1 LQRRVNAV
9 KRKPAPARNLAPI
22 SGGEAIVGALIENGV
37 DTVFG
42 LPGAQMYPLFDALAR
57 ASDRITTYGARH
69 EQGTAY
75 MAFGYARSTGRPG
88 VYSVVPG
95 PGVLNTT
102 AALSTAWA
110 CCAPVLCLTGQVPS
124 EFIGRGRGHLHEL
137 PDQLATL
144 RTICKWAARIE
155 RPADAPRLVNEAFRQ
170 MLSGRPGPVA
180 LEMAWDVMA
189 SREQVLFGGKAV
201 IDAAP
206 EPDPGAVERAAKIL
220 VAAKRPMI
228 MLGSGAQH
236 AAKEIRAL
244 AEALDAPVTA
254 MRGGR
259 GIVSEEHPL
268 GVFSH
273 AASLLWDETDALIA
287 IGTRA
292 EMAYMRWTGMMELID
307 RPVPPP
313 YLIRIDIDPAEMARL
328 KPHAGILADSAAG
341 ATALLDAVQR
351 LKRPRRDN
359 RKAIA
364 AAKAEAERAVGK
376 LQPQADYLDAIRAA
390 LPRDGLFV
398 TELCQAGF
406 VSYTHFPVYEPRSY
420 ISEGFQGTLGAGFQT
435 ALGVKAAH
443 PDRPVVSITG
453 DGGFMFGVQE
463 LATAVQYGIALVT
476 VLFNN
481 ASYGNVRRDQ
491 ETRYQ
496 GRVIGADLVN
506 PDFLK
511 LAESFGVKAYR
522 VHSPAELRPVL
533 ERAIAADKPC
543 LIEVVVERGSEAS
556 PWELLVFDRRSAKSR
571 RA

>member
-1 LQRRVNAV
+1 VKPNRVA
-9 KRKPAPARNLAPI
+9 NLTPM

-42 LPGAQMYPLFDALAR
+42 LPGAQMYPLFDALER

-88 VYSVVPG
+88 VFSVVPG
-95 PGVLNTT
+95 PGVLNAS
-102 AALSTAWA
+102 AALSTAWG

-144 RTICKWAARIE
+144 RSLCKWAARIE
-155 RPADAPRLVNEAFRQ
+155 RPADAPRLINEAFSQ

-180 LEMAWDVMA
+180 IEMAWDVMA
-189 SREQVLFGGKAV
+189 SRERVLFNGKAR
-201 IDAAP
+201 IDPAP
-206 EPDPGAVERAAKIL
+206 EPDPDAVMRAAKIL
-220 VAAKRPMI
+220 AAAKRPMLI
-228 MLGSGAQH
+228 LGSGAQH
-236 AAKEIRAL
+236 AAKEVQAL
-244 AEALDAPVTA
+244 AEELDAPVTA

-268 GVFSH
+268 GVFSY
-273 AASLLWDETDALIA
+273 AAYLLWEKTDALIA

-292 EMAYMRWTGMMELID
+292 EMPYMRWTGMMQLID
-307 RPVPPP
+307 RPEPPP

-328 KPHAGILADSAAG
+328 KPHAGILADSVAG
-341 ATALLDAVQR
+341 SAALLEAVR
-351 LKRPRRDN
+351 ALKRPRRDN

-364 AAKAEAERAVGK
+364 AAKAKADKEVRR
-376 LQPQADYLDAIRAA
+376 LQPQVDYLDAIRAA

-420 ISEGFQGTLGAGFQT
+420 VSEGFQGTLGAGFQT
-435 ALGVKAAH
+435 ALGVKVAH
-443 PDRPVVSITG
+443 PKKAVVSITG

-463 LATAVQYGIALVT
+463 LATAAQHCIALVT

-481 ASYGNVRRDQ
+481 ASFGNVRRDQ

-506 PDFLK
+506 PDFMK
-511 LAESFGVKAYR
+511 LAESFGVKGWR
-522 VHSPAELRPVL
+522 VHTPAELKPVL
-533 ERAIAADKPC
+533 ERAIAANEPS
-543 LIEVVVERGSEAS
+543 LIEVVVERGSEVS
-556 PWELLVFDRRSAKSR
+556 PWDLLVFNRKASISAARRP
-571 RA
+571 